1 LILRILV
8 ISFALPRVKQS
19 GQTQLPARSKLPRR
33 FGKFMHQHLDLPGGT
48 PQLKLAPHSSHT
60 SLSIGLPYNK
70 LTASASAMDQPKSNN
85 LSMTDDGISVDT
97 NGQPRFYDINKSGDQ
112 PRQIAKI

>member
-1 LILRILV
+1 MLKEITV
-8 ISFALPRVKQS
+8 SN
-19 GQTQLPARSKLPRR
+19 
-33 FGKFMHQHLDLPGGT
+33 
-48 PQLKLAPHSSHT
+48 LKLNCSCVNVLISNSRLLGTKLVPHSSHT
-60 SLSIGLPYNK
+60 SLSIGLPYNM